1 MRKVILY
8 IAMSLDG
15 YIADSGGGV
24 GWLSEYGGSAGDDG
38 YQEFAA
44 EVDTVVMG
52 MNTYRQI
59 TTELSPDEWP
69 YGGMRC
75 FVMTH
80 SPAAA
85 PQGEAVFTDLPP
97 SELVRRLRKIGGRD
111 IWICGGAE
119 TAQALISEDL
129 VDVYRIT
136 VVPVILGAGLRL
148 FGGDSGTVPLRLAGV
163 RRSGGLTELTYE
175 RQAEVVSIRERPELA
190 EEAAKWFAGKWGIA
204 EEEYLGS
211 MEESLSGAAVPRW
224 YLAVEGGRI
233 IGGAGV
239 IENDFHERRDLRPN
253 VCALYVEEDRRSRG
267 IAGLLLERVCRD
279 MADIGAGA
287 LYLITDH
294 TSFYE
299 RYGWEFMC
307 MVRCDDGGTARM
319 YVRRLGGGKNGA
331 AHNSR

>member
-24 GWLSEYGGSAGDDG
+24 DWLSEYGGSAGDDG

-59 TTELSPDEWP
+59 TTELSPGEWP

-85 PQGEAVFTDLPP
+85 PQGEAVFTDQPP

-129 VDVYRIT
+129 IDVYRIT

-148 FGGDSGTVPLRLAGV
+148 FGGDGGTVPLRLAGV

-175 RQAEVVSIRERPELA
+175 RQAEVVSIRERP
-190 EEAAKWFAGKWGIA
+190 
-204 EEEYLGS
+204 
-211 MEESLSGAAVPRW
+211 
-224 YLAVEGGRI
+224 
-233 IGGAGV
+233 
-239 IENDFHERRDLRPN
+239 
-253 VCALYVEEDRRSRG
+253 
-267 IAGLLLERVCRD
+267 
-279 MADIGAGA
+279 
-287 LYLITDH
+287 
-294 TSFYE
+294 
-299 RYGWEFMC
+299 
-307 MVRCDDGGTARM
+307 
-319 YVRRLGGGKNGA
+319 
-331 AHNSR
+331 